1 MKKQSFWVGDVEI
14 KCPVLLA
21 PMSGVTDQPFR
32 KMVRKF
38 GPELVFSEMIA
49 SKEMLYSEPN
59 KVRKVSSNCA
69 AEYPMA
75 VQLAGW
81 DPNDMALAAQMNEAR
96 GAAIIDINMGCPAKK
111 VINKDAGSALM
122 KDLVLARNIIKS
134 VVKSVTIPV
143 TLKMRTGWD
152 DKNRNAPELARIAE
166 CEGVK
171 MLTVHGRT
179 RSQFYKGRA
188 DWAIISEVKQKV
200 AIPVVANGDIKSEYD
215 AKNCLKESGA
225 DGVMVGRGVYG
236 RPWFLSRITNFLK
249 TGTVL
254 ANPDMEKEKVMLMEH
269 LELMLTHYGFDDGT
283 RLARKHIAW
292 YTKGIPSSAI
302 FRQRIYSAN
311 TLNSLVA
318 EINALYDYASHQMVT
333 E

>member
-1 MKKQSFWVGDVEI
+1 MGIRIGELEI

-32 KMVRKF
+32 KMVRKY

-49 SKEMLYSEPN
+49 SKEMLFSESN
-59 KVRKVSSNCA
+59 KIRKVASDCA

-81 DPNDMALAAQMNEAR
+81 DPNDMALAAKMNEDR

-111 VINKDAGSALM
+111 VVNKDSGSALM
-122 KDLVLARNIIKS
+122 KDLVLARSIIKS

-166 CEGVK
+166 SEGVK

-179 RSQFYKGRA
+179 RSQFYKGFA
-188 DWAIISEVKQKV
+188 DWAFISEVKQKV
-200 AIPVVANGDIKSEYD
+200 SIPVIANGDINSEYD
-215 AKNCLKESGA
+215 AKKCIEDSGA

-236 RPWFLSRITNFLK
+236 RPWFLNRLTNFLK
-249 TGTVL
+249 TGKIL
-254 ANPDMEKEKVMLMEH
+254 AYPDVAKEKIILMEH
-269 LELMLTHYGFDDGT
+269 LELMLIHYGFDDGT

-292 YTKGIPSSAI
+292 YTKGIPSSAM
-302 FRQRIYSAN
+302 FRQRIYAASTLESLVSEIN
-311 TLNSLVA
+311 TL
-318 EINALYDYASHQMVT
+318 YDFAFDQMAT
-333 E
+333 